1 MHIQDLKRQAQEN
14 AQVSIEAQGP
24 RGAFNATESG
34 GYTQA
39 NELHVW
45 GVQGDP
51 EGQYQF
57 IFLRIPDGTPHG
69 KHEIVPEGERGV
81 HAVFGTEEGTAYA
94 TQGDITLAYEGN
106 NLKGASFVYQGVFE
120 NDTPYFISNGT
131 LSISWGL

>member
-1 MHIQDLKRQAQEN
+1 MRIQDLKRQSQEN

-34 GYTQA
+34 VYTVN

-45 GVQGDP
+45 GLQGDP

-57 IFLRIPDGTPHG
+57 IFLRIPDGTPNGEH
-69 KHEIVPEGERGV
+69 KIVPGGERGV
-81 HAVFGTEEGTAYA
+81 HAVFGTEEGTADA
-94 TQGDITLAYEGN
+94 TKGAITLAYEGN

-120 NDTPYFISNGT
+120 NGRPYDISNGT
-131 LSISWGL
+131 LSISWRL